1 MALVHARGM
10 VLVARNVT
18 LNSNSLNSTSLN
30 GTIYNS
36 TTSDT
41 PASSVRKAGSW
52 FGRLIQK
59 IPGGS
64 WVGRLIY
71 GPTYGMT
78 APELKAYIISQKR
91 ARQLEFLRREK
102 EAEFKVAKYLVLHH
116 PDFYWSKY
124 IDKFDKGSEER
135 KRGFFLFILTNKEK
149 YGHYYGRLGK
159 YISWVNQEL
168 TEMGLKPATMNII
181 EDIVSD
187 GDSEENK
194 AQGNRIRKRSGQIPI
209 ERLPE
214 GDRTMFTEMERLVVG
229 IDLSTFGRQFTI
241 PPRPRRR
248 NYKARQWRKT
258 DEDI

>member
-1 MALVHARGM
+1 
-10 VLVARNVT
+10 
-18 LNSNSLNSTSLN
+18 
-30 GTIYNS
+30 
-36 TTSDT
+36 
-41 PASSVRKAGSW
+41 
-52 FGRLIQK
+52 
-59 IPGGS
+59 
-64 WVGRLIY
+64 
-71 GPTYGMT
+71 MT
-78 APELKAYIISQKR
+78 APELKAYIISQKCVQ
-91 ARQLEFLRREK
+91 QLEYLRREK

-124 IDKFDKGSEER
+124 IDKFNKGSEER

-168 TEMGLKPATMNII
+168 IDMGLEPATMNII

-187 GDSEENK
+187 ADGDGEESK
-194 AQGNRIRKRSGQIPI
+194 APGNRIRKRSGQGQILI

-214 GDRTMFTEMERLVVG
+214 KDRTMFTEMERLVVG

-258 DEDI
+258 DED

>member
-1 MALVHARGM
+1 MALIHARGM
-10 VLVARNVT
+10 ALMARNVT
-18 LNSNSLNSTSLN
+18 LNSTSLN

-41 PASSVRKAGSW
+41 PASVPLAGSW
-52 FGRLIQK
+52 FGRLMQK
-59 IPGGS
+59 LPGGS
-64 WVGRLIY
+64 WVKNKFGRLIY

-91 ARQLEFLRREK
+91 ARQLEYLRREK

-168 TEMGLKPATMNII
+168 IEMGLKPATMNII

-214 GDRTMFTEMERLVVG
+214 GDRTMFNEMERLVVG
-229 IDLSTFGRQFTI
+229 IDLSTFNRQFTI
-241 PPRPRRR
+241 PPRRR

-258 DEDI
+258 DED